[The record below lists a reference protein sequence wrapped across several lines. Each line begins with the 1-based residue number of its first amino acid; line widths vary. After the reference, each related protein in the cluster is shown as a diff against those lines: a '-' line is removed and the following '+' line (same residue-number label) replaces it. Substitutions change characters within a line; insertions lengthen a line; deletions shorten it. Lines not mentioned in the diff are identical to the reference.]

1 MSTIDDLLAQSLLLH
16 QPRVPSDV
24 VPYDDL
30 AYDDLAADGIP
41 LWDAGPQTADDG
53 AAQSLAA
60 LCEAVVTHCTIE
72 QLADFLTDQVPEP
85 RAAWI
90 LGCALQLAG
99 ADDGARFWWQY
110 AAGAD
115 DQPASYC
122 LYLQHLAQGDTHAAA
137 LWRAQAGPHAPHVPN
152 DEDDTDPAD
161 SADPGQD
168 APAYRMMTADTSLST
183 VLRILSHL
191 TRANPRRHTPMA
203 QAVIDI
209 VAAAVAVG
217 YDHYPDLELPV
228 PGDDFA
234 ERLAVAAIAA
244 SGTGQYTRA
253 TDLSAAAAADTE
265 DLPNRPPTDPDIDD
279 EPAWTQGPE
288 QVLVNVTADID
299 EEPATTHTFFQEA
312 SAVCSWEAATA
323 SDRTDGRGIRTYYY
337 LSRLRIRAAK
347 ALSQGPSGFGAGF
360 AAPAASGAGPSPTFH
375 RL

>member
-30 AYDDLAADGIP
+30 AYEDLAADGFL
-41 LWDAGPQTADDG
+41 LWDAGPKTADDG

-85 RAAWI
+85 RSAWI

-99 ADDGARFWWQY
+99 ADDGARFWWQF

-137 LWRAQAGPHAPHVPN
+137 LWRAQAGPHAPH
-152 DEDDTDPAD
+152 DGDDTDPAD
-161 SADPGQD
+161 STDPGQD

-191 TRANPRRHTPMA
+191 TRANPRQHTPMA

-217 YDHYPDLELPV
+217 YDHHPDLELPV

-234 ERLAVAAIAA
+234 ERLAIAAIAA
-244 SGTGQYTRA
+244 SGTGQYTRP
-253 TDLSAAAAADTE
+253 TDTPAAAAGDAE
-265 DLPNRPPTDPDIDD
+265 DLPNRPPLHPDSDD
-279 EPAWTQGPE
+279 ERVPAWTRGPE
-288 QVLVNVTADID
+288 QMLVNVTADGH
-299 EEPATTHTFFQEA
+299 EEPAITHTFFRAA

-323 SDRTDGRGIRTYYY
+323 SNGTDGRGTPMSYH
-337 LSRLRIRAAK
+337 LSRLRTRAAK
-347 ALSQGPSGFGAGF
+347 ALSQAPSGFGKGF
-360 AAPAASGAGPSPTFH
+360 AAPAASGSSSLPTFH

>member
-16 QPRVPSDV
+16 QPYVPSDV

-30 AYDDLAADGIP
+30 AHDDLAADGFP
-41 LWDAGPQTADDG
+41 LRDLRPRTADDG
-53 AAQSLAA
+53 AARSLSA

-72 QLADFLTDQVPEP
+72 QLADFLTDQVPQP

-122 LYLQHLAQGDTHAAA
+122 LYLHHLAQGDTHAAA
-137 LWRAQAGPHAPHVPN
+137 LWRSQAGPHAPC
-152 DEDDTDPAD
+152 DSGDGTDPAE
-161 SADPGQD
+161 ADQD

-183 VLRILSHL
+183 VLRILSRL
-191 TRANPRRHTPMA
+191 TRTDPRRHTPMA

-228 PGDDFA
+228 PGDHFA
-234 ERLAVAAIAA
+234 ERLAVVAIAA
-244 SGTGQYTRA
+244 SGTGQPTRPS
-253 TDLSAAAAADTE
+253 DAAGSAAADTE
-265 DLPNRPPTDPDIDD
+265 DLPNRPPADPDSDD

-288 QVLVNVTADID
+288 QMLVNVTADGHD
-299 EEPATTHTFFQEA
+299 EPAITHTFFREA

-323 SDRTDGRGIRTYYY
+323 DSTDSPGTRTASYY
-337 LSRLRIRAAK
+337 LSRLRTRAAQ
-347 ALSQGPSGFGAGF
+347 ALSPGPSGFGAGF
-360 AAPAASGAGPSPTFH
+360 GSPAASGAGSLPTFH

>member
-16 QPRVPSDV
+16 QPHVPSDV

-30 AYDDLAADGIP
+30 AYDDLAADGFP
-41 LWDAGPQTADDG
+41 RWDVRPTTADDG

-72 QLADFLTDQVPEP
+72 QLADFLTDQVPQP
-85 RAAWI
+85 RAARI

-99 ADDGARFWWQY
+99 ADDGARFWWQF

-115 DQPASYC
+115 DQPSSYC

-137 LWRAQAGPHAPHVPN
+137 LWRAQAGPHAPH
-152 DEDDTDPAD
+152 DSDDTDPVE
-161 SADPGQD
+161 PGQD

-191 TRANPRRHTPMA
+191 TRTHPRGHTPMA
-203 QAVIDI
+203 RAVIDI

-217 YDHYPDLELPV
+217 YDHHPDLELPV

-244 SGTGQYTRA
+244 SGTGQYTRPA
-253 TDLSAAAAADTE
+253 DTPAAAAGDTQ
-265 DLPNRPPTDPDIDD
+265 DLPNRPQAGPDSDS
-279 EPAWTQGPE
+279 ERVPAWTQGPE
-288 QVLVNVTADID
+288 QMLVNVTADGHD
-299 EEPATTHTFFQEA
+299 EPAITHTFFQEA

-323 SDRTDGRGIRTYYY
+323 DSADSPGTRTAAYY
-337 LSRLRIRAAK
+337 LSRLRARAAK
-347 ALSQGPSGFGAGF
+347 AFSQGPSGFGTGF
-360 AAPAASGAGPSPTFH
+360 AAPAASGAASLPTFH